1 MYEYLYFN
9 FCSIG
14 HPSKSSSSRKIWL
27 YTNTLSLLS
36 SSSPSSGAY
45 RCYPSTPSPDCFD
58 SCLFLGLR
66 PHASGLCCIY
76 DMVDVDGWW
85 RDESN
90 FSCEAVMVDG
100 VMCSLLHR

>member
-1 MYEYLYFN
+1 VCVVCEVGGLWWCAVLELVLSTCNDYVGSLSRF
-9 FCSIG
+9 FPDLWG
-14 HPSKSSSSRKIWL
+14 LGPRFLPSL
-27 YTNTLSLLS
+27 
-36 SSSPSSGAY
+36 
-45 RCYPSTPSPDCFD
+45 
-58 SCLFLGLR
+58 LR

-85 RDESN
+85 RDDSN